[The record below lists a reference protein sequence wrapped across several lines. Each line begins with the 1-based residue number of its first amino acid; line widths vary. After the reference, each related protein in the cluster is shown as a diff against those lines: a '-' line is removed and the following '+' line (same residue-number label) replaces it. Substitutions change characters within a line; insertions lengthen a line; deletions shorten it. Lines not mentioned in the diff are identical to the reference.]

1 MPWHGQCLSKVSMKT
16 LYLTKTLLPLLFLP
30 VAPGVLQLELARQG
44 LMTGNWAGLVIA
56 AQGIFTLVLIAWLGL
71 SITRQRQKP
80 FLRMSCV
87 SKKVHFQGRWMTVER
102 YLAEQ
107 HGIEVSHAMTPE
119 ESQAWLAD
127 AEDYLRQEIPSLP
140 PDQTGPLPD
149 MLASAPRELHQ
160 SAA

>member
-1 MPWHGQCLSKVSMKT
+1 MKT

-56 AQGIFTLVLIAWLGL
+56 AQGIFTLGLIAWLGL
-71 SITRQRQKP
+71 SITRHRQKA

-87 SKKVHFQGRWMTVER
+87 SKKVYFQGRWMTVES

-127 AEDYLRQEIPSLP
+127 AEDYLRQEIPP
-140 PDQTGPLPD
+140 IQADQTGALPD
-149 MLASAPRELHQ
+149 MLASAPRELQQ

>member
-1 MPWHGQCLSKVSMKT
+1 MKT

-56 AQGIFTLVLIAWLGL
+56 AQGIFTLGLIAWLGL
-71 SITRQRQKP
+71 SITRHRQKP

-87 SKKVHFQGRWMTVER
+87 SKKVHFQGRWMTVES

-127 AEDYLRQEIPSLP
+127 AEEYLRQEIPSLEA
-140 PDQTGPLPD
+140 DQTGALPEIITS
-149 MLASAPRELHQ
+149 SAPRQLQQ

>member
-1 MPWHGQCLSKVSMKT
+1 MKT
-16 LYLTKTLLPLLFLP
+16 FYLIKSLLPLLFLP

-44 LMTGNWAGLVIA
+44 LLTGSWAGYVIA
-56 AQGIFTLVLIAWLGL
+56 AQGIFTLGIIAWLGL
-71 SITRQRQKP
+71 SITRQRQKA

-87 SKKVHFQGRWMTVER
+87 SKKVYFQGRWMTVES

-107 HGIEVSHAMTPE
+107 HNIEVSHAMTPE

-127 AEDYLRQEIPSLP
+127 AEDYLRQEIPAP
-140 PDQTGPLPD
+140 EADQTCALPEVVAE
-149 MLASAPRELHQ
+149 ASRHLHE

>member
-1 MPWHGQCLSKVSMKT
+1 MKT

-44 LMTGNWAGLVIA
+44 LLTGNWADLIIA
-56 AQGIFTLVLIAWLGL
+56 AQGIFTLGIIAWLGL
-71 SITRQRQKP
+71 ALSRQRKKA

-87 SKKVHFQGRWMTVER
+87 SKKVHFQGRWMTVES

-127 AEDYLRQEIPSLP
+127 ADEYLRQELP
-140 PDQTGPLPD
+140 PLHADETGALPT
-149 MLASAPRELHQ
+149 MMPAEAPHHLQQ

>member
-1 MPWHGQCLSKVSMKT
+1 MKT
-16 LYLTKTLLPLLFLP
+16 LYLTKSLLPLLFLP

-44 LMTGNWAGLVIA
+44 LLTGNWASFAIA
-56 AQGIFTLVLIAWLGL
+56 AQGIFTLGLIAWLGL
-71 SITRQRQKP
+71 SLTRQRRKG

-107 HGIEVSHAMTPE
+107 HNIVVSHAMTPE

-127 AEDYLRQEIPSLP
+127 AEEYLRQEIPSLEA
-140 PDQTGPLPD
+140 DQTGALPEVT
-149 MLASAPRELHQ
+149 ANGTPRELQQ

>member
-1 MPWHGQCLSKVSMKT
+1 MKT
-16 LYLTKTLLPLLFLP
+16 LYLAKTLLPLLFLP

-44 LMTGNWAGLVIA
+44 LLSGNWASLVIA
-56 AQGIFTLVLIAWLGL
+56 AQGIFTLGLIAWIGL
-71 SITRQRQKP
+71 SITRQRQKA

-87 SKKVHFQGRWMTVER
+87 SKKVYFQGRWMTVER

-127 AEDYLRQEIPSLP
+127 AEDYLRQEIPSLHAGE
-140 PDQTGPLPD
+140 TGPIPD
-149 MLASAPRELHQ
+149 LLASAPRELQQ